1 MTLANFTLPNGD
13 TVQFEEQSH
22 SYTVNG
28 KSVPSITQ
36 IVSEYY
42 GNAYAQV
49 SPEKLKQS
57 ARYGTKV
64 HEELSNLIEARL
76 NGAEQILAPQTQE
89 AVNYFKLVEPIYNIK
104 PIKTEQVVVLYDEN
118 KNPVAA
124 GRFDLLCD
132 IDGDAYLVDFKT
144 TSVIHRKEVT
154 AQLNLYA
161 LAAYQSGYVPNDDLR
176 LGVVHLSG
184 STSKFIPIPRLGQ
197 SFYFNFT
204 F

>member
-1 MTLANFTLPNGD
+1 MTLANFVLPNGD
-13 TVQFEEQSH
+13 AVQFEEQSH

-49 SPEKLKQS
+49 PPEKLKRS
-57 ARYGTKV
+57 ANYGTKV

-76 NGAEQILAPQTQE
+76 NGSEQVLAPQTQE

-132 IDGDAYLVDFKT
+132 IDGDVYLADFKT

-176 LGVVHLSG
+176 LGVIHLSG

-197 SFYFNFT
+197 SFYFNFI